1 VHFFISADF
10 LASSYFHCCHI
21 WKTSQETG
29 LGNTDLENNLFCFL
43 TQVRMKVPIFG
54 ARMWLWKMRYLHEES
69 LRRISISP
77 WSLVPYSSYSDT
89 TAKKFKATPLQ
100 VCALATLFFQK

>member
-1 VHFFISADF
+1 
-10 LASSYFHCCHI
+10 
-21 WKTSQETG
+21 
-29 LGNTDLENNLFCFL
+29 
-43 TQVRMKVPIFG
+43 MKVPIFG